1 MRGRGVVRTG
11 KGIPLVISVKNL
23 DGVIRIIKLLENSG
37 ALISVVSET
46 IKYKIKRLKANFL
59 RC

>member
-1 MRGRGVVRTG
+1 MRGRGFVRTG
-11 KGIPLVISVKNL
+11 KGITLVISVKNL

-46 IKYKIKRLKANFL
+46 IKYKIKR
-59 RC
+59 